1 MPEILLADKVT
12 FCRLNRGVTEQEL
25 NLLKLTATSVTQ
37 LCAGSSQIVWGD
49 MVQAR
54 FFAAIPYHVPHHVL
68 GDTPAPHF
76 ASLADGTKYPPVRDL
91 RSRGP
96 QIERLFGPLRN
107 RHGANVPALADQIH
121 DRPVALAGLDLV
133 SLQAGQF

>member
-1 MPEILLADKVT
+1 MTEMLLAAKVA
-12 FCRLNRGVTEQEL
+12 FRRLNRGVTAQEL
-25 NLLKLTATSVTQ
+25 NMLQLTATSVTQ

-54 FFAAIPYHVPHHVL
+54 FFAAIPYHAPHHVL
-68 GDTPAPHF
+68 GDTLAPHL

-121 DRPVALAGLDLV
+121 DRRLDLAGLDLV
-133 SLQAGQF
+133 SLQP

>member
-1 MPEILLADKVT
+1 
-12 FCRLNRGVTEQEL
+12 
-25 NLLKLTATSVTQ
+25 
-37 LCAGSSQIVWGD
+37 

-68 GDTPAPHF
+68 GDTLAPHL

-91 RSRGP
+91 RCGGP

-107 RHGANVPALADQIH
+107 RHGANVPPLPIRSTIAQWLWRVWTSSVSRLASS
-121 DRPVALAGLDLV
+121 DRRNPQPNSMAMPAASSGL
-133 SLQAGQF
+133 SSPASAASYASRRT

>member
-1 MPEILLADKVT
+1 MRVPEILLAAKVA
-12 FCRLNRGVTEQEL
+12 FRRLNRGVTEQEL

-68 GDTPAPHF
+68 GDTLA
-76 ASLADGTKYPPVRDL
+76 ALADGTKYPPVRDL

-96 QIERLFGPLRN
+96 QIERL
-107 RHGANVPALADQIH
+107 
-121 DRPVALAGLDLV
+121 
-133 SLQAGQF
+133 